1 MLTACCQVEAYRL
14 RVFITEEIMTAEQIA
29 KRLVELCRRGEFSQ
43 SQEELFAQNAVS
55 IEPEGMQ
62 TGPLGNAEGMDAIR
76 RKGKAF
82 EESVEQIHGVTVS
95 DPLVAGD
102 FFSIAMSFDATW
114 KQGGRRS
121 MEEICLFEVRDGKI
135 VREQFFYRV
144 A

>member
-1 MLTACCQVEAYRL
+1 
-14 RVFITEEIMTAEQIA
+14 MTTEQIA

-82 EESVEQIHGVTVS
+82 EGSVEQIHGVTVS
-95 DPLVAGD
+95 DPIVAGD
-102 FFSIAMSFDATW
+102 FFSIAMGFDATW

-144 A
+144 AQ